1 MAGSSQGRGCGR
13 AVAAAGPV
21 ATTVLFDSS
30 VLIAH
35 LRGDTRARDLLRDRV
50 RAGRAYA
57 SVISRAE
64 LEGGMRSAERSDVA
78 RLFEALVLLP
88 VTDAIAR
95 QAGSDLR
102 QYRSSHHGVDLAD
115 YLIGATADEHH
126 LELATLNVCHFPA
139 FPNLRPPW

>member
-1 MAGSSQGRGCGR
+1 MVGSGKRGRR
-13 AVAAAGPV
+13 RRAAAAACPV
-21 ATTVLFDSS
+21 GEMLFDSS

-35 LRGDTRARDLLRDRV
+35 LRGDSRARDLLRDRV
-50 RAGRAYA
+50 RAGSAYA

-95 QAGSDLR
+95 QAGSHLR
-102 QYRSSHHGVDLAD
+102 QYRSSHRGIDLAD
-115 YLIGATADEHH
+115 YLIGATAEEHH
-126 LELATLNVCHFPA
+126 LELATLNVRHFPA
-139 FPNLRPPW
+139 FPDLKPPW

>member
-1 MAGSSQGRGCGR
+1 M
-13 AVAAAGPV
+13 
-21 ATTVLFDSS
+21 LFDSS

-35 LRGDTRARDLLRDRV
+35 LRGESRARDLLRDRV
-50 RAGRAYA
+50 RAGAAYA

-64 LEGGMRSAERSDVA
+64 LEGGMRSSERSDVA

-102 QYRSSHHGVDLAD
+102 RFRSSHRGIDLAD
-115 YLIGATADEHH
+115 YLIGATAEEHH
-126 LELATLNVCHFPA
+126 LELATLNIRHFPA
-139 FPNLRPPW
+139 FPDLPPPW